1 MNHDEL
7 LDQAAA
13 AVRDEPL
20 DVVAREAAVDRVRR
34 RLAAAH
40 SGGAAEP
47 ESDEHRIR
55 GCEGFR
61 ALLPAHRAGAL
72 AANRRLLLED
82 HLRECVPC
90 RRALRELERG
100 GPAAPPAAAPVR
112 RGPVAGRRW
121 LLAAAAAG
129 VAITG
134 GALWYV
140 TGGAVA
146 PPSAE
151 VRALEGELF
160 ALRGDRVE
168 PVAAGAVVAEGT
180 PVRTAAGSR
189 AVLALADGSRLELAP
204 RSEITLDRRRDG
216 VVVELGRGNVIV
228 EAAEQRRGRL
238 YVRTDDCLVSVVG
251 TIFTVAHGTRGSRV
265 SVLDGEVR
273 VRHGAE
279 LAVLRPGDQV
289 ATSERL
295 DRVPLERE
303 IAWSRNADAYR
314 DRIAALAELGRTLD
328 RAFEVP
334 AERTSTRLLDLAP
347 AGTVIYAALPDVSE
361 RLAEAWSELEQR
373 AAENPALAE
382 WWRDHGTAELSE
394 GLEKLRTLGGHL
406 GDELVVALAS
416 TGDGGEPEAVVLA
429 EIHDR
434 RGLEETI
441 DRELAALVRE
451 DGAGA
456 RVRRVEDPATAAGD
470 GRELLVWLAPGDV
483 FVASPSAARLR
494 EVAAALGAGGSGFVG
509 TPFHR
514 RLAEVYGRG
523 AAWLLAFDAG
533 RLIAGERP
541 DGDDAEALAASGFA
555 ALDHVVLESVS
566 DDGVAENRAE
576 VAFAG
581 TRRGVA
587 SWLAEPGPSGALE
600 FVSPAAAVAVG
611 GLLKD
616 PVEMFDDLVGLAG
629 RGHSDIGAKLTEIES
644 DLGVSLREDLAAA
657 LGGDVAFA
665 IDGPWLPMPSWKAVV
680 EVVDADRLAAAL
692 DRLTESWNR
701 HHAGQGGVTRLVW
714 REELSGGRVFRTL
727 AAEGRG
733 DLVHLLFAD
742 GYLLAGPSRA
752 LLAEAVTS
760 RAAGVTLPASAAFL
774 EALPSGAETDLSA
787 VAWQNLA
794 ASAGDLGRLL
804 DGALDVPEAERE
816 RLWALVGDAGPMLA
830 VAVAES
836 DRVRLAARGG
846 RGPLGLSLGSL
857 FALFGL
863 AEEGAAAY
871 EVPEA
876 AAPAAETPVRAA
888 A

>member
-1 MNHDEL
+1 MNHDEI
-7 LDQAAA
+7 LDQATA

-20 DVVAREAAVDRVRR
+20 DPSARAAAVDRVRR
-34 RLAAAH
+34 RLAAAQ
-40 SGGAAEP
+40 GAAEP
-47 ESDEHRIR
+47 AEGEDDHRIR

-72 AANRRLLLED
+72 APGRRLLLED

-100 GPAAPPAAAPVR
+100 AAAAPAAAPR
-112 RGPVAGRRW
+112 RLARRPVRRW

-129 VAITG
+129 VAVAGT
-134 GALWYV
+134 ALWYGL
-140 TGGAVA
+140 GGAVA

-151 VRALEGELF
+151 VRALEGDLF
-160 ALRGDRVE
+160 AVAGDRVA
-168 PVAAGAVVAEGT
+168 PIAAGAVVGEGAV
-180 PVRTAAGSR
+180 VRTAAGSR
-189 AVLALADGSRLELAP
+189 AVLALADGSRIELAP
-204 RSEITLDRRRDG
+204 RSEMSLDRRRDG

-228 EAAEQRRGRL
+228 EAAEQRRGHL

-289 ATSERL
+289 ATSARL

-328 RAFEVP
+328 RALEVP
-334 AERTSTRLLDLAP
+334 ADRTSTRLLDLAP

-361 RLAEAWSELEQR
+361 RLAEAWSELESR

-382 WWRDHGTAELSE
+382 WWHGHGTGELAE
-394 GLEKLRTLGGHL
+394 GLEKLRQLGGHL
-406 GDELVVALAS
+406 GDELVVALAPAGA
-416 TGDGGEPEAVVLA
+416 GDEPEAVVLA

-434 RGLEETI
+434 RGLEEAI
-441 DRELAALVRE
+441 DRELAALVDE

-456 RVRRVEDPATAAGD
+456 RVRRVDDPATAAGD
-470 GRELLVWLAPGDV
+470 GRELLVWLAPEDV
-483 FVASPSAARLR
+483 FVASPSAGRLR
-494 EVAAALGAGGSGFVG
+494 EVAAALAAGGSEFVG

-533 RLIAGERP
+533 RLIENGRP
-541 DGDDAEALAASGFA
+541 DGDDAEALAATGFG

-566 DDGVAENRAE
+566 DDGVTENRAL
-576 VAFAG
+576 VGFAEA
-581 TRRGVA
+581 RRGVA

-629 RGHSDIGAKLTEIES
+629 LGHSDFAAKLAETESE
-644 DLGVSLREDLAAA
+644 LGVSLREDLAAA

-665 IDGPWLPMPSWKAVV
+665 IDGPWLPKPSWKAVV

-692 DRLTESWNR
+692 ERITEAWN
-701 HHAGQGGVTRLVW
+701 HDHAAREESIRLVW
-714 REELSGGRVFRTL
+714 REEVSGGRVFRTL

-733 DLVHLLFAD
+733 DLAHLLFAD

-752 LLAEAVTS
+752 LLAEAVDQ
-760 RAAGVTLPASAAFL
+760 RAAGVSLPASSAFL
-774 EALPSGAETDLSA
+774 AALPSGAETDLSA

-794 ASAGDLGRLL
+794 ASTGDLGRLL
-804 DGALDVPEAERE
+804 DGAVDLPEAERD

-830 VAVAES
+830 VAVAEA
-836 DRVRLAARGG
+836 DQVLLAARGG

-871 EVPEA
+871 EAPE
-876 AAPAAETPVRAA
+876 PVETPARTAA
-888 A
+888 